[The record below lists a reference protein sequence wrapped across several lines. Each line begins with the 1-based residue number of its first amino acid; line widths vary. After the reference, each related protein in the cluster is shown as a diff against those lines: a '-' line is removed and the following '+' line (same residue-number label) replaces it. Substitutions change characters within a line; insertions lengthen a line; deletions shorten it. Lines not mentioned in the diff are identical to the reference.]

1 MRSRILHF
9 TALLG
14 LLLFAAGCGQK
25 GPLFLPG
32 DPNEGR
38 TVIPGLEQAQEEE
51 EPDPGAEAA
60 TPTVTPRE
68 TDTQEEPPRP

>member
-1 MRSRILHF
+1 MRSRIPYL

-32 DPNEGR
+32 DPDAGR
-38 TVIPGLEQAQEEE
+38 TAIPGAVPEQEELDPDE
-51 EPDPGAEAA
+51 EPEADA
-60 TPTVTPRE
+60 
-68 TDTQEEPPRP
+68 QEEPPRR